1 MVYNLTSWKMTNKD
15 TAKRFW
21 EGVIEYP
28 MFGSKQR
35 RLHEVAWLIPKLDGV
50 ETLLDLG
57 CGSGELLELLLR
69 MTDIKKFYGRDLS
82 ANLLAKVDKRINTDT
97 YDIYLGGQLP
107 KVDAIILGGVL
118 QYIFEDDIIL
128 KLLESLNCKKLFVRS
143 ACNSEELVINKFS
156 EEMGGEYSS
165 RYMTLEY
172 LLKLLSHSFA
182 IVDVRRAYPDNIESK
197 YGTKQWFIECTK

>member
-1 MVYNLTSWKMTNKD
+1 MTNKD

-57 CGSGELLELLLR
+57 CGSGELLALLLR

-143 ACNSEELVINKFS
+143 VCNSEELVINKFS

-165 RYMTLEY
+165 RYMTLEH

>member
-28 MFGSKQR
+28 VFGSKQR

-82 ANLLAKVDKRINTDT
+82 ANLLAKVDKRVDTDV
-97 YDIYLGGQLP
+97 YDIYAGGQLP
-107 KVDAIILGGVL
+107 EVDAIILGCVL

>member
-1 MVYNLTSWKMTNKD
+1 MTNKD

-28 MFGSKQR
+28 VFGSKQR

-50 ETLLDLG
+50 DTLLDLG

-82 ANLLAKVDKRINTDT
+82 ANLLAKVDKRIDTDT

-197 YGTKQWFIECTK
+197 YGTKQWFIECAK